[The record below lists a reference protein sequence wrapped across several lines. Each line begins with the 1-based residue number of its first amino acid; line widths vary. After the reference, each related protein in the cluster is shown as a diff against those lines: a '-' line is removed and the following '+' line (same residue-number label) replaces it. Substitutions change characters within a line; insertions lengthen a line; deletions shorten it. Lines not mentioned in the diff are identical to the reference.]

1 MDKKILVL
9 AASQGITI
17 LLSKR
22 SNQVAPTRSALD
34 QTSLRLRDLHA
45 NLRGTTIISSSPFLY
60 MTEIIQCAI
69 NAFGRFLPLDHVSLI
84 MAPTSMICA
93 ITGTVRPVLCRK
105 SFWKITISGDQKPAA
120 YSK

>member
-1 MDKKILVL
+1 MDAKILLL
-9 AASQGITI
+9 AVSQGITI
-17 LLSKR
+17 LLPKR

-45 NLRGTTIISSSPFLY
+45 NLRGTARISSFPFMY

-93 ITGTVRPVLCRK
+93 IAGTISPVCRK
-105 SFWKITISGDQKPAA
+105 RFWKITLSGDQKPAA
-120 YSK
+120 YYK